1 MIFGVGVDIV
11 EMRRI
16 RASLDRFGDRFA
28 GKVLTAFE
36 LDEYDRSKRKV
47 PFLAKHFAAK
57 EACAKALGTGFK
69 RGVGLR
75 NIEVRSEPSGRPY
88 LVCYG
93 AAKDFMARHNIN
105 NACLSLADESEY
117 AIAQVTLESL

>member
-11 EMRRI
+11 EVRRI
-16 RASLDRFGDRFA
+16 RASLDRFGTRFP

-36 LDEYDRSKRKV
+36 LDEYERSRRKI

-75 NIEVRSEPSGRPY
+75 SIEVRSEPSGRPY

-93 AAKDFMARHNIN
+93 AAKEFMEHHNISIT
-105 NACLSLADESEY
+105 CLSLADESEY
-117 AIAQVTLESL
+117 AIAQVTLESP